1 MYKTLAPDCIGHRGE
16 LEESA
21 PLAEKYGFDGIWF
34 NIERDAQMPV
44 EKTKEI
50 LERYHLKAAGFGLPV
65 EYRKD

>member
-34 NIERDAQMPV
+34 NICLLYTSPSPRD
-44 EKTKEI
+44 
-50 LERYHLKAAGFGLPV
+50 RG
-65 EYRKD
+65 